1 MLKILFILR
10 CYSGFEKSLIRKEWS
25 PSGAP
30 TIVQL
35 LEHVQKNK
43 ECNILFL
50 SKSNNTQVKLIKDRI
65 VKLKK
70 LSIPIHFI
78 RGHLVFLGSTK
89 LGKVYNEL
97 YNLLFTIYYVIK
109 LKPKIIYAD
118 HANIFITSLIARY
131 MRIKTVVRLMGVKDD
146 MRDCIEGNSIY
157 HKLLNWSYRA
167 PFSLVLATQD
177 GSGSDA
183 WMKKSLIDKVIRKT
197 ILNGVAR
204 NIMPKKLK
212 MERQLPKN
220 KIIVIFIGRLEED
233 KAPDKFLESFMII
246 RKKIPNKYHCII
258 IGSGSMKKKLNDII
272 SREKAFTEVS
282 FFSNLTTNNIYYLL
296 NCSDIYVSLN
306 RLGNLS
312 NANIEAMVNKKAMII
327 PKSQKNKGID
337 VYTDEIIKDNAVH
350 RVKNSDA
357 IEEVA
362 EAMIYLSQNKKV
374 KKNLE
379 KNIYA
384 ASNFHIKSWQQ
395 RIKFEFNLLSILD
408 SGTKTELKNYL
419 EAT

>member
-1 MLKILFILR
+1 MLKMLFILR

-30 TIVQL
+30 TIVKL

-109 LKPKIIYAD
+109 LKPKIIYA
-118 HANIFITSLIARY
+118 
-131 MRIKTVVRLMGVKDD
+131 
-146 MRDCIEGNSIY
+146 
-157 HKLLNWSYRA
+157 
-167 PFSLVLATQD
+167 
-177 GSGSDA
+177 
-183 WMKKSLIDKVIRKT
+183 
-197 ILNGVAR
+197 
-204 NIMPKKLK
+204 
-212 MERQLPKN
+212 
-220 KIIVIFIGRLEED
+220 
-233 KAPDKFLESFMII
+233 
-246 RKKIPNKYHCII
+246 
-258 IGSGSMKKKLNDII
+258 
-272 SREKAFTEVS
+272 
-282 FFSNLTTNNIYYLL
+282 
-296 NCSDIYVSLN
+296 
-306 RLGNLS
+306 
-312 NANIEAMVNKKAMII
+312 
-327 PKSQKNKGID
+327 
-337 VYTDEIIKDNAVH
+337 
-350 RVKNSDA
+350 
-357 IEEVA
+357 
-362 EAMIYLSQNKKV
+362 
-374 KKNLE
+374 
-379 KNIYA
+379 